1 MSKVNPSWSRWGRP
15 LLVALVAAG
24 ITWVAF
30 GMDREVP
37 LLDQF
42 DLAVHETGHLLA
54 AFMPRLVMFI
64 AGSAAQVAFPL
75 AMAGYFWV
83 RRRDAAA
90 AGFCLAWAGT
100 SARDVSVYAGDAV
113 RQALP
118 LVGGG
123 EHDWANILGPRGFDA
138 LGSTAGVAR
147 SIEIL
152 GLVVAAAGV
161 IIAAGPIMS
170 RQRSPRESAEGP
182 AERSSPAGDPWVA
195 AASLPFKHER
205 EIA

>member
-1 MSKVNPSWSRWGRP
+1 MARWVMWILSWGAHAVGTSAS
-15 LLVALVAAG
+15 L
-24 ITWVAF
+24 
-30 GMDREVP
+30 
-37 LLDQF
+37 F
-42 DLAVHETGHLLA
+42 DANVFYLAVHETGHLLA

-118 LVGGG
+118 LVGG
-123 EHDWANILGPRGFDA
+123 PRLYTCKKAIDEA
-138 LGSTAGVAR
+138 LVR
-147 SIEIL
+147 
-152 GLVVAAAGV
+152 
-161 IIAAGPIMS
+161 
-170 RQRSPRESAEGP
+170 
-182 AERSSPAGDPWVA
+182 
-195 AASLPFKHER
+195 
-205 EIA
+205 